1 MLISYKPSFVVE
13 KVWFKKLDPS
23 GLKERGAAVNQ
34 TIGFVDRKVHH
45 TLGCF
50 EDTSTWI
57 RSSSYER
64 H

>member
-1 MLISYKPSFVVE
+1 MLISYNPSFVVE

-23 GLKERGAAVNQ
+23 ELKERDAAVNQ
-34 TIGFVDRKVHH
+34 TISSADRKFHH

-57 RSSSYER
+57 RSSSYGR